1 MVSSN
6 GMSEIVVSKNK
17 PEAKYRRPLNDQQ
30 ITVLHSLYWYR
41 FCTSKQLA
49 VTLKKANH
57 KAIQNKLQILEDQGL
72 IGKRYDKSY
81 KLAGRPAEYLITP
94 KGARA
99 LETAKPNTTNTW
111 ATKCLYK
118 NKTVSDDFV
127 KHCIAIRETGI
138 HLFDLYSEPEAHT
151 LQRITKT
158 YMVQFSTYPAWTPDL
173 YLQYH
178 PTKNTTYHYFLDIW
192 DGTKP
197 FFVSV
202 RKTRNYVNFKE
213 SGDWQ
218 EDTPFPA
225 ILAICEDTYAQKK
238 LNRQM
243 RRILSDA
250 WDDELIFAT
259 TTKQLLAEA
268 TKPTDKIWARIDADD
283 DADLKSLKG
292 LIPVT
297 S

>member
-1 MVSSN
+1 MRKAVA
-6 GMSEIVVSKNK
+6 SKNSA
-17 PEAKYRRPLNDQQ
+17 EAKYRRPLNEQQ
-30 ITVLHSLYWYR
+30 VIVLHSLYWYR

-49 VTLKKANH
+49 LSLNKNSH
-57 KAIQNKLQILEDQGL
+57 KTIQNKLQILEAQSL

-81 KLAGRPAEYLITP
+81 KLAGCPAEYFITP

-99 LETAKPNTTNTW
+99 LEKAKPNTTNIW
-111 ATKCLYK
+111 ATKSLYK

-138 HLFDLYSEPEAHT
+138 RLFDLYGEQEAKK
-151 LQRITKT
+151 LLRITKT
-158 YMVQFSTYPAWTPDL
+158 YMVQFSEYPSWTPDL

-178 PTKNTTYHYFLDIW
+178 PTKNTTLHYFLDIW

-197 FFVSV
+197 FFVTV
-202 RKTRNYVNFKE
+202 RKTQNYVKFKE
-213 SGDWQ
+213 EGEWI

-225 ILAICEDTYAQKK
+225 ILAICEDAYTQKK

-243 RRILSDA
+243 KRILSDA

-259 TTKQLLAEA
+259 TTKQLLDEID
-268 TKPTDKIWARIDADD
+268 KPTDKIWSKVDADD
-283 DADLKSLKG
+283 TPDLASLKG
-292 LIPVT
+292 LIPT
-297 S
+297 L

>member
-1 MVSSN
+1 MR
-6 GMSEIVVSKNK
+6 EVVASTNNS
-17 PEAKYRRPLNDQQ
+17 EAKYRRPLNDQQ
-30 ITVLHSLYWYR
+30 VTVLHSLYWYR

-49 VTLKKANH
+49 LSLNKNSH
-57 KAIQNKLQILEDQGL
+57 KTIQNKLQILEAQDL

-81 KLAGRPAEYLITP
+81 KLAGRPAEYFITP

-99 LETAKPNTTNTW
+99 LEKAKPDTTNTW
-111 ATKCLYK
+111 TTKSLYK

-127 KHCIAIRETGI
+127 KHCITIRETGI
-138 HLFDLYSEPEAHT
+138 RLFDLYGEQEAKK
-151 LQRITKT
+151 LLRITKT
-158 YMVQFSTYPAWTPDL
+158 YMVQFSEYPTWTPDL

-178 PTKNTTYHYFLDIW
+178 PTKNTTQHYFLDIW

-213 SGDWQ
+213 SGERQ
-218 EDTPFPA
+218 EDEPFPA
-225 ILAICEDTYAQKK
+225 ILAICEDAYTQKK

-243 RRILSDA
+243 KRILSDA

-259 TTKQLLAEA
+259 TTKQLLETV
-268 TKPTDKIWARIDADD
+268 TKPTDKIWLKIDADND
-283 DADLKSLKG
+283 PELTTLKG
-292 LIPVT
+292 IIP
-297 S
+297 SL

>member
-1 MVSSN
+1 MAEDVA
-6 GMSEIVVSKNK
+6 SKNK
-17 PEAKYRRPLNDQQ
+17 SGVKYRRSLNEQQ
-30 ITVLHSLYWYR
+30 VIVLHSLYWYR

-49 VTLKKANH
+49 VSLKRANH

-81 KLAGRPAEYLITP
+81 KLAGRPAEYFITP
-94 KGARA
+94 KGART
-99 LETAKPNTTNTW
+99 LEKAKPNTTNRWTD
-111 ATKCLYK
+111 KSLYK

-138 HLFDLYSEPEAHT
+138 RLFDLYSEPEAHK

-158 YMVQFSTYPAWTPDL
+158 YMVQFSEYPSWTPDL
-173 YLQYH
+173 YLQYR
-178 PTKNTTYHYFLDIW
+178 PTKNTTQHYFLDIW

-197 FFVSV
+197 FFVSI

-213 SGDWQ
+213 SGDWI

-225 ILAICEDTYAQKK
+225 ILAICEDAYSQKK

-243 RRILSDA
+243 KRILSDA

-259 TTKQLLAEA
+259 TTKQLLNDAA
-268 TKPTDKIWARIDADD
+268 KPTDKIWSKIDVDD
-283 DADLKSLKG
+283 NGELITLKG
-292 LIPVT
+292 LISVL
-297 S
+297 

>member
-1 MVSSN
+1 
-6 GMSEIVVSKNK
+6 MSEPVVSKNK
-17 PEAKYRRPLNDQQ
+17 SEVKYRRPLNDQQ
-30 ITVLHSLYWYR
+30 VIVLHSLYWYR

-49 VTLKKANH
+49 VSLKKANH

-81 KLAGRPAEYLITP
+81 KLAGRSAEYFITP

-99 LETAKPNTTNTW
+99 LERAKPNTTNTW
-111 ATKCLYK
+111 TNKSLYK

-138 HLFDLYSEPEAHT
+138 RLFDLCSEPEAHK

-158 YMVQFSTYPAWTPDL
+158 YMVQFSEYPVWAPDL

-178 PTKNTTYHYFLDIW
+178 PTKNTTQHYFLDIW

-197 FFVSV
+197 FFVTV
-202 RKTRNYVNFKE
+202 RKTQNYVKFKE
-213 SGDWQ
+213 EGEWI

-225 ILAICEDTYAQKK
+225 ILAICEDVYTQKK

-243 RRILSDA
+243 KRILNDA

-259 TTKQLLAEA
+259 TTKQLLTGA
-268 TKPTDKIWARIDADD
+268 TKPTDKIWSRIDADD
-283 DADLKSLKG
+283 DLELASLKG
-292 LIPVT
+292 LIPVL
-297 S
+297 

>member
-1 MVSSN
+1 MR
-6 GMSEIVVSKNK
+6 EVVASKNQS
-17 PEAKYRRPLNDQQ
+17 EVKYRRSLNDQQ
-30 ITVLHSLYWYR
+30 VIVLHSLYWYR

-49 VTLKKANH
+49 LSLNKSSH
-57 KAIQNKLQILEDQGL
+57 KTIQNKLQILEAQDL

-81 KLAGRPAEYLITP
+81 KLAGRPAEYFITP

-99 LETAKPNTTNTW
+99 LEKAKPNTTNTW
-111 ATKCLYK
+111 ASKSLYK

-138 HLFDLYSEPEAHT
+138 RLFEIYGEPETHK
-151 LQRITKT
+151 LQRITKA
-158 YMVQFSTYPAWTPDL
+158 YMVQFSEYPAWTPDL

-178 PTKNTTYHYFLDIW
+178 PTKNTTHHYFLDIW
-192 DGTKP
+192 DDTKP

-213 SGDWQ
+213 SGEWQ
-218 EDTPFPA
+218 EDEPFPA
-225 ILAICEDTYAQKK
+225 ILAICEDAYTQKK

-243 RRILSDA
+243 KRILSDA
-250 WDDELIFAT
+250 WNDELIFAT
-259 TTKQLLAEA
+259 TTKQLLETA
-268 TKPTDKIWARIDADD
+268 TKPTDKIWLKIDANYDPEL
-283 DADLKSLKG
+283 ATLNG
-292 LIPVT
+292 LIFVT